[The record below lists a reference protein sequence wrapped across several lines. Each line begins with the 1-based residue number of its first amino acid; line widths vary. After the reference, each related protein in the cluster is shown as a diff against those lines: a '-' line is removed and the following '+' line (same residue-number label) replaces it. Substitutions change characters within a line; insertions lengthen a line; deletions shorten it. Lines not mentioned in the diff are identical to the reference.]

1 MARYGIDTSLMEALR
16 DIGRSPLGAAIGKAC
31 VALAVFASVFGGWLI
46 VVQCRAETRAAAARL
61 PGGGGGGGGGADA
74 CATWFIG
81 SSSIHKWT
89 TLETDMAPWNARNR
103 GVNGAA
109 MPELLQMAR
118 NEPRGPAPR
127 AIIFYAGENDIAH
140 GASAADD
147 VVNLRAFI
155 AFTMHRWP
163 DVPVLVVSL
172 KPTPTRWGNLPEQTA
187 FNTAARTIAART
199 PGVTFV
205 DVVPLFL
212 VNHRPGPFYVDDGI
226 HLNAAGYERL
236 THAIR
241 PVLRRVIQRDT
252 SGRCDRRE
260 PKV

>member
-1 MARYGIDTSLMEALR
+1 MGRDDIDTSLFRSVRRA
-16 DIGRSPLGAAIGKAC
+16 GRSPLAAAIGKAF
-31 VALAVFASVFGGWLI
+31 VALAVFASVFGGWLT
-46 VVQCRAETRAAAARL
+46 VVQSRAETRAAAARL
-61 PGGGGGGGGGADA
+61 PGSGVADA
-74 CATWFIG
+74 CAAWFIG

-89 TLETDMAPWNARNR
+89 SLETDMAPWKARNR
-103 GVNGAA
+103 GVNGAS

-147 VVNLRAFI
+147 IVNLRAFL
-155 AFTMHRWP
+155 AFTMRRWSG
-163 DVPVLVVSL
+163 VPLIIVSL
-172 KPTPTRWGNLPEQTA
+172 KPTPTRWGNLPEQTI

-226 HLNAAGYERL
+226 HLNAAGYARL

-241 PVLRRVIQRDT
+241 PVLQGMMRRDE
-252 SGRCDRRE
+252 SGLCGRRE
-260 PKV
+260 PTA